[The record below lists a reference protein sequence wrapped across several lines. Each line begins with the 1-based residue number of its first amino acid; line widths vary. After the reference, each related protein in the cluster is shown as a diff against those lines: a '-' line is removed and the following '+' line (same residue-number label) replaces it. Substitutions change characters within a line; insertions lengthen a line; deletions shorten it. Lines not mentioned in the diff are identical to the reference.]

1 MSRTNHP
8 VSLMMARLARA
19 FPRETL
25 TPERVA
31 LYTEMLADI
40 PDPILAQAADTLI
53 LTAKFFP
60 AISEIRE
67 QAAELTVSLPS
78 EDQALEQVQARI
90 DWARDGGG
98 GTPPDVHP
106 IARLVVEE
114 VGGWYALRSSGIADV
129 ARAQFVKSYRA
140 RRARRIKALQVGR
153 FQAALPAGDTPRAML
168 PDT

>member
-1 MSRTNHP
+1 MSRHNP
-8 VSLMMARLARA
+8 VALVLARLARA

-31 LYTEMLADI
+31 LYTEMLSDI
-40 PDPILAQAADTLI
+40 PEPILVQAADTLI
-53 LTAKFFP
+53 LTSRFFP

-78 EDQALEQVQARI
+78 DEQALEQVQARI
-90 DWARDGGG
+90 DWAKSGKNGN
-98 GTPPDVHP
+98 PPDVHP

-114 VGGWYALRSSGIADV
+114 VGGWYAMRSSGIADV
-129 ARAQFVKSYRA
+129 ARAQFTKSYHA
-140 RRARRIKALQVGR
+140 RRARRIRALQLGR
-153 FQAALPAGDTPRAML
+153 FQEALPPGDTPRAML